1 MSDTDFLVRM
11 RDEAGTLRAL
21 AITSKH
27 LVEAKR
33 KQENLSPIA
42 AAALGRLMS
51 AALMMG
57 DWLKG
62 ENDTLTLEISGEG
75 ELSHLVAV
83 SNAKGE
89 VRGYVSNPSVILPPN
104 ENGHL
109 AVGKAIGKGR
119 LIVIRDLGLKRPYV
133 SATSLVSG
141 EIAEDLTYY
150 VAQSEQT
157 PSSVG
162 LGVRFDPKTV
172 EVISAG
178 GFLIQLLPGCPESTI
193 SCLEKNLASFS
204 SVTEFYQS
212 HGDDPALLLR
222 TLLAGLSPIEE
233 GKKEVRWHCSCSK
246 DRAQHT
252 LSSLPKKDL
261 EEMANDTKDTEIVC
275 EFCGKSYRFSPQ
287 EIQAMID
294 AKEAKQ

>member
-1 MSDTDFLVRM
+1 MRDTDFLVRM

-21 AITSKH
+21 ALTSKH
-27 LVEAKR
+27 LVEIKR

-62 ENDTLTLEISGEG
+62 EKDTLTLEITGDG

-104 ENGHL
+104 EKGHL
-109 AVGKAIGKGR
+109 AVGKAIGNGR
-119 LIVIRDLGLKRPYV
+119 LVVIRDLGLKSPYV
-133 SATSLVSG
+133 SSTALVTG

-150 VAQSEQT
+150 FAQSEQT

-162 LGVRFDPKTV
+162 LGVRMDPATV
-172 EVISAG
+172 EVTHAG

-193 SCLEKNLASFS
+193 RQLETNLAKFS
-204 SVTEFYQS
+204 SVTEFYQE
-212 HGDDPALLLR
+212 HGDDPKAMLLALLD
-222 TLLAGLSPIEE
+222 GLSPVEE
-233 GKKEVRWHCSCSK
+233 GEKPVCWHCSCSEE
-246 DRAQHT
+246 RARHT
-252 LSSLPKKDL
+252 LESLPKGDL
-261 EEMANDTKDTEIVC
+261 EEMAHDTKDTEIVC
-275 EFCGKSYRFSPQ
+275 EFCGKTYRFSPQ
-287 EIQAMID
+287 EIQAMIEK
-294 AKEAKQ
+294 KEAKQ

>member
-1 MSDTDFLVRM
+1 MSHTDFLVRM
-11 RDEAGTLRAL
+11 RDEKGTLRAL
-21 AITSKH
+21 AITDSY
-27 LVEAKR
+27 LVEQKR

-62 ENDTLTLEISGEG
+62 DHDTLTLEISGDG
-75 ELSHLVAV
+75 ELSHVVAV
-83 SNAKGE
+83 SNSKGE
-89 VRGYVSNPSVILPPN
+89 VKGYVSNPSVILPPN

-119 LIVIRDLGLKRPYV
+119 LVVIRDLGLKRPYV

-150 VAQSEQT
+150 FAQSEQT
-157 PSSVG
+157 PSSIG

-172 EVISAG
+172 EVTHAG

-193 SCLEKNLASFS
+193 SCLEKNLAAFS

-212 HGDDPALLLR
+212 HGDDPSLLLR
-222 TLLAGLSPIEE
+222 TLLEGLSPIEE
-233 GKKEVRWHCSCSK
+233 GKKEVQWHCSCSRE
-246 DRAQHT
+246 RAHRT
-252 LSSLPKKDL
+252 LLSLPIKDL
-261 EEMANDTKDTEIVC
+261 EEMANDQKDTEIVC
-275 EFCGKSYRFSPQ
+275 EFCGKSYRFSPK
-287 EIQAMID
+287 EMQAIKEE
-294 AKEAKQ
+294 KEAKK